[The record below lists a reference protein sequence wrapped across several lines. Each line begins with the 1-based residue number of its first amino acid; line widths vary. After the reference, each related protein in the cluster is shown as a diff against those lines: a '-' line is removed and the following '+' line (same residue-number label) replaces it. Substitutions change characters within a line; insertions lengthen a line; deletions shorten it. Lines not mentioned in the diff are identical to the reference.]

1 MLRTINFM
9 GVRNVAFGVTVLL
22 TVLALF
28 SWFHKGLNYGLDFTG
43 GTLIELTYEKPADVT
58 LVRNELVKAGYHEAV
73 VQSFGATTDLLVRMP
88 GEDPQLGHQVAEAL
102 QKVGGDNPASV
113 KRVEFVGPQ
122 VGEELRDQG
131 GLGMLM
137 ALVGIMI
144 YLAFRFQW
152 KFGVGAIV
160 SLIHDVVVT
169 VGILAYFQITFDLT
183 VLAAV
188 LAIIGYSLND
198 TIVVFDRVRENFR
211 VLRKATLIENINIS
225 TTQTLLRTMATS
237 ISTLL
242 AIAALMIFGGDN
254 LWGFSLALFIGVL
267 AGTYSSIYIANVVLI
282 WLNLNSEDLIP
293 PAVPT
298 RRSTTVLDGR
308 LLIRS
313 YKKGASIELAPFF
326 LLQGWV

>member
-1 MLRTINFM
+1 MIRTINFM
-9 GVRNVAFGVTVLL
+9 GVRNVAFAITMLL

-28 SWFHKGLNYGLDFTG
+28 SWFHKGLNFGLDFTG
-43 GTLIELTYEKPADVT
+43 GTLIELTYEHPAD
-58 LVRNELVKAGYHEAV
+58 LGKVREELVASGYHEAI

-88 GEDPQLGHQVAEAL
+88 GEDPQLGAQVADAL
-102 QKVGGDNPASV
+102 RKTGADNPVTV

-131 GLGMLM
+131 GIGMLL
-137 ALVGIMI
+137 ALGGVLI

-152 KFGVGAIV
+152 KFAVGAIV

-169 VGILAYFQITFDLT
+169 MGILSFFQVTFDLT

-211 VLRKATLIENINIS
+211 LLRKASLIENINIS
-225 TTQTLLRTMATS
+225 TTQTLLRTLATS

-242 AIAALMIFGGDN
+242 AIGALWIFGGDS
-254 LWGFSLALFIGVL
+254 LHGFSVALFIGVL

-282 WLNLNSEDLIP
+282 WLNLRTEDLLP
-293 PAVPT
+293 PVAVEKVDDRP
-298 RRSTTVLDGR
+298 
-308 LLIRS
+308 
-313 YKKGASIELAPFF
+313 
-326 LLQGWV
+326 

>member
-28 SWFHKGLNYGLDFTG
+28 SMFHKGMNYGLDFTG
-43 GTLIELTYEKPADVT
+43 GTLIELTYEKPADLT
-58 LVRNELVKAGYHEAV
+58 KVRNELVSAGFHDAV

-88 GEDPQLGHQVAEAL
+88 GDDPLLGNKVAAAL
-102 QKVGGDNPASV
+102 GQADTSNPAV
-113 KRVEFVGPQ
+113 IKRVEFVGPQ

-137 ALVGIMI
+137 ALGGIML

-152 KFGVGAIV
+152 KFAVGAIV
-160 SLIHDVVVT
+160 SLVHDVIVT
-169 VGILAYFQITFDLT
+169 MGILSWFQITFDLT

-211 VLRKATLIENINIS
+211 VLRKASLIDNINIS

-242 AIAALMIFGGDN
+242 AIAALLIFGGDN
-254 LWGFSLALFIGVL
+254 LWGFSIALFVGVL

-282 WLNLNSEDLIP
+282 WLNLSAEDLIP
-293 PAVPT
+293 PA
-298 RRSTTVLDGR
+298 
-308 LLIRS
+308 
-313 YKKGASIELAPFF
+313 ASEKEVDDRP
-326 LLQGWV
+326 

>member
-9 GVRNVAFGVTVLL
+9 GVRNIAFGVTVLL

-58 LVRNELVKAGYHEAV
+58 QVRSELVKAGYHEAI

-137 ALVGIMI
+137 ALGGIMI

-169 VGILAYFQITFDLT
+169 VGILAYLQITFDLT

-211 VLRKATLIENINIS
+211 VLRRATLIENINIS

-293 PAVPT
+293 PAATGKEVDDRP
-298 RRSTTVLDGR
+298 
-308 LLIRS
+308 
-313 YKKGASIELAPFF
+313 
-326 LLQGWV
+326 

>member
-9 GVRNVAFGVTVLL
+9 GVRNIAFGATLLL

-160 SLIHDVVVT
+160 SLIHDVIVT

-293 PAVPT
+293 PAATGKEVDDRP
-298 RRSTTVLDGR
+298 
-308 LLIRS
+308 
-313 YKKGASIELAPFF
+313 
-326 LLQGWV
+326 

>member
-9 GVRNVAFGVTVLL
+9 GVRNIAFGVTVLL

-58 LVRNELVKAGYHEAV
+58 LVRDELVKAGYHEAV

-152 KFGVGAIV
+152 KFGIGAIV
-160 SLIHDVVVT
+160 SLIHDVIVT

-293 PAVPT
+293 PAATDKEVDDRP
-298 RRSTTVLDGR
+298 
-308 LLIRS
+308 
-313 YKKGASIELAPFF
+313 
-326 LLQGWV
+326 

>member
-9 GVRNVAFGVTVLL
+9 GVRNVAFAITMLL

-28 SWFHKGLNYGLDFTG
+28 SWFHKGLNFGLDFTG
-43 GTLIELTYEKPADVT
+43 GTLIELTYERPAY
-58 LVRNELVKAGYHEAV
+58 LGKVRQELVSAGYHEAV

-88 GEDPQLGHQVAEAL
+88 GEDPQLGTQVAEAL
-102 QKVGGDNPASV
+102 RKAGADNPAVV

-137 ALVGIMI
+137 ALGGVLI

-152 KFGVGAIV
+152 KFAVGAIV

-169 VGILAYFQITFDLT
+169 MGILSFFQITFDLT

-211 VLRKATLIENINIS
+211 LLRKASLIENINIS
-225 TTQTLLRTMATS
+225 TTQTLLRTIATS
-237 ISTLL
+237 VSTLL
-242 AIAALMIFGGDN
+242 AIVALWVFGGDS
-254 LWGFSLALFIGVL
+254 LEGFSIALFIGVL

-282 WLNLNSEDLIP
+282 WLNLTTEDLIP
-293 PAVPT
+293 PVVVEKADDLP
-298 RRSTTVLDGR
+298 
-308 LLIRS
+308 
-313 YKKGASIELAPFF
+313 
-326 LLQGWV
+326 

>member
-9 GVRNVAFGVTVLL
+9 GVRNIAFGATVLL

-73 VQSFGATTDLLVRMP
+73 VQNFGATTDLLVRMP

-160 SLIHDVVVT
+160 SLIHDVIVT

-293 PAVPT
+293 PA
-298 RRSTTVLDGR
+298 STGKEVDDR
-308 LLIRS
+308 
-313 YKKGASIELAPFF
+313 P
-326 LLQGWV
+326 

>member
-9 GVRNVAFGVTVLL
+9 GVRNIAFAVTMLL
-22 TVLALF
+22 TVVALF
-28 SWFHKGLNYGLDFTG
+28 SWFHKGLNFGLDFTG
-43 GTLIELTYEKPADVT
+43 GTLIELTYERPAD
-58 LVRNELVKAGYHEAV
+58 LGKVREELVNSGFHEAV

-88 GEDPQLGHQVAEAL
+88 GDDPQLGNKVADAL
-102 QKVGGDNPASV
+102 KKIGGDNPATV

-137 ALVGIMI
+137 ALGGILI

-152 KFGVGAIV
+152 KFAVGAIL
-160 SLIHDVVVT
+160 SLVHDVVVT
-169 VGILAYFQITFDLT
+169 MGILSFFQITFDLT

-225 TTQTLLRTMATS
+225 TTQTLLRTVATS
-237 ISTLL
+237 VSTLL
-242 AIAALMIFGGDN
+242 AIAALLIFGGDN
-254 LWGFSLALFIGVL
+254 LWGFSVALLVGVL

-282 WLNLNSEDLIP
+282 WLNLTTEDLIP
-293 PAVPT
+293 PAKTEVVDDRP
-298 RRSTTVLDGR
+298 
-308 LLIRS
+308 
-313 YKKGASIELAPFF
+313 
-326 LLQGWV
+326 

>member
-28 SWFHKGLNYGLDFTG
+28 SMFHKGMNYGLDFTG
-43 GTLIELTYEKPADVT
+43 GTLIELTYEKPADLT
-58 LVRNELVKAGYHEAV
+58 KVRNELVSAGFHDAV

-88 GEDPQLGHQVAEAL
+88 GDDPLLGNKVAAAL
-102 QKVGGDNPASV
+102 GQADTSNPAV
-113 KRVEFVGPQ
+113 IKRVEFVGPQ

-137 ALVGIMI
+137 ALGGIML

-152 KFGVGAIV
+152 KFAVGAIV
-160 SLIHDVVVT
+160 SLVHDVIVT
-169 VGILAYFQITFDLT
+169 MGILSWFQITFDLT

-211 VLRKATLIENINIS
+211 VLRKASLIDNINIS

-242 AIAALMIFGGDN
+242 AIAALLIFGGDN
-254 LWGFSLALFIGVL
+254 LWGFSIALFVGVL

-282 WLNLNSEDLIP
+282 WLNLSAEDLIP
-293 PAVPT
+293 PV
-298 RRSTTVLDGR
+298 
-308 LLIRS
+308 
-313 YKKGASIELAPFF
+313 ASEKEIDDRP
-326 LLQGWV
+326 

>member
-1 MLRTINFM
+1 MLHTINFM
-9 GVRNVAFGVTVLL
+9 GVRNIAFGATVLL

-102 QKVGGDNPASV
+102 QKVGGENPASV

-160 SLIHDVVVT
+160 SLIHDVIVT

-282 WLNLNSEDLIP
+282 WLNLSTEDLIP
-293 PAVPT
+293 PAATDKEVDDRP
-298 RRSTTVLDGR
+298 
-308 LLIRS
+308 
-313 YKKGASIELAPFF
+313 
-326 LLQGWV
+326 

>member
-28 SWFHKGLNYGLDFTG
+28 SMFHKGMNYGLDFTG

-137 ALVGIMI
+137 ALAGIMI

-160 SLIHDVVVT
+160 SLIHDVIVT

-293 PAVPT
+293 PAATGKEVDDRP
-298 RRSTTVLDGR
+298 
-308 LLIRS
+308 
-313 YKKGASIELAPFF
+313 
-326 LLQGWV
+326 

>member
-9 GVRNVAFGVTVLL
+9 GVRNIAFGATVLL

-58 LVRNELVKAGYHEAV
+58 LVRGELVKAGYHEAV

-160 SLIHDVVVT
+160 SLIHDVIVT

-293 PAVPT
+293 PA
-298 RRSTTVLDGR
+298 STGKEVDDR
-308 LLIRS
+308 
-313 YKKGASIELAPFF
+313 P
-326 LLQGWV
+326 

>member
-9 GVRNVAFGVTVLL
+9 GVRNIAFGVTVLL

-58 LVRNELVKAGYHEAV
+58 LVRTELVKAGYHEAI

-160 SLIHDVVVT
+160 SLIHDVIVT
-169 VGILAYFQITFDLT
+169 VGILAFFQITFDLT

-211 VLRKATLIENINIS
+211 VLRKASLIENINIS

-293 PAVPT
+293 PAATGKEVDDRP
-298 RRSTTVLDGR
+298 
-308 LLIRS
+308 
-313 YKKGASIELAPFF
+313 
-326 LLQGWV
+326 

>member
-28 SWFHKGLNYGLDFTG
+28 SMFHKGMNYGLDFTG
-43 GTLIELTYEKPADVT
+43 GTLIELTYEKPADLT
-58 LVRNELVKAGYHEAV
+58 KVRNELVSAGFHDAV

-88 GEDPQLGHQVAEAL
+88 GDDPLLGNKVAAAL
-102 QKVGGDNPASV
+102 GQADTANPAV
-113 KRVEFVGPQ
+113 IKRVEFVGPQ

-137 ALVGIMI
+137 ALGGIML

-152 KFGVGAIV
+152 KFAVGAIV
-160 SLIHDVVVT
+160 SLVHDVIVT
-169 VGILAYFQITFDLT
+169 MGILSWFQITFDLT

-293 PAVPT
+293 PAVTDKEVDDRP
-298 RRSTTVLDGR
+298 
-308 LLIRS
+308 
-313 YKKGASIELAPFF
+313 
-326 LLQGWV
+326 

>member
-9 GVRNVAFGVTVLL
+9 GVRNVAFGFTMLL

-43 GTLIELTYEKPADVT
+43 GTLIELTYEKPADVS
-58 LVRNELVKAGYHEAV
+58 LVRNELVKAGYHEAI

-160 SLIHDVVVT
+160 SLIHDVIVT

-293 PAVPT
+293 PAATGKEVDDRP
-298 RRSTTVLDGR
+298 
-308 LLIRS
+308 
-313 YKKGASIELAPFF
+313 
-326 LLQGWV
+326 

>member
-9 GVRNVAFGVTVLL
+9 GVRNVAFAITMLL

-28 SWFHKGLNYGLDFTG
+28 SWSYKGLNFGLDFTG
-43 GTLIELTYEKPADVT
+43 GTLIELTYERPAD
-58 LVRNELVKAGYHEAV
+58 LGKVRQELTAAGYTEAV

-88 GEDPQLGHQVAEAL
+88 GEDPQLGSQVAEAL
-102 QKVGGDNPASV
+102 RKSGADNPATI

-131 GLGMLM
+131 GIGMLL
-137 ALVGIMI
+137 ALGGVLI

-152 KFGVGAIV
+152 KFAVGAIV

-169 VGILAYFQITFDLT
+169 MGILSFFQITFDLT

-211 VLRKATLIENINIS
+211 LLRKASLIENINIS
-225 TTQTLLRTMATS
+225 TTQTLLRTIATS
-237 ISTLL
+237 VSTLL
-242 AIAALMIFGGDN
+242 AIIALWVFGGDS
-254 LWGFSLALFIGVL
+254 LEGFSIALFIGVL

-282 WLNLNSEDLIP
+282 WLNLTTEDLIP
-293 PAVPT
+293 PVTAEKADDLP
-298 RRSTTVLDGR
+298 
-308 LLIRS
+308 
-313 YKKGASIELAPFF
+313 
-326 LLQGWV
+326 

>member
-9 GVRNVAFGVTVLL
+9 GVRNIAFGVTVLL

-28 SWFHKGLNYGLDFTG
+28 SMFHKGMNYGLDFTG
-43 GTLIELTYEKPADVT
+43 GTLIELTYEKPADLT
-58 LVRNELVKAGYHEAV
+58 KVRNELVTAGFHDAV

-88 GEDPQLGHQVAEAL
+88 GDDPLLGNKVAAAL
-102 QKVGGDNPASV
+102 GQADTDNPAV
-113 KRVEFVGPQ
+113 IKRVEFVGPQ

-137 ALVGIMI
+137 ALGGIML

-152 KFGVGAIV
+152 KFAVGAIV
-160 SLIHDVVVT
+160 SLVHDVIVT
-169 VGILAYFQITFDLT
+169 MGVLSWFQITFDLT

-211 VLRKATLIENINIS
+211 VLRKASLIENINIS

-242 AIAALMIFGGDN
+242 AIAALLIFGGDN
-254 LWGFSLALFIGVL
+254 LWGFSIALFVGVL

-282 WLNLNSEDLIP
+282 WLNLNAEDLIP
-293 PAVPT
+293 PV
-298 RRSTTVLDGR
+298 
-308 LLIRS
+308 
-313 YKKGASIELAPFF
+313 ASEKEIDDRP
-326 LLQGWV
+326 

>member
-1 MLRTINFM
+1 MKTINFM
-9 GVRNVAFGVTVLL
+9 GVRNVAFAITVLL

-28 SWFHKGLNYGLDFTG
+28 SWATKGLNYGLDFTG
-43 GTLIELTYEKPADVT
+43 GTLIELTYERPAD
-58 LVRNELVKAGYHEAV
+58 LGKVREELATAGYHDAV

-88 GEDPQLGHQVAEAL
+88 GEDPQLGTQVADAL
-102 QKVGGDNPASV
+102 RKSGADNPATV

-137 ALVGIMI
+137 ALGGVLI

-152 KFGVGAIV
+152 KFAVGAII

-169 VGILAYFQITFDLT
+169 MGILSFFQITFDLT

-211 VLRKATLIENINIS
+211 LLRKASLIENINIS
-225 TTQTLLRTMATS
+225 TTQTLLRTIATS
-237 ISTLL
+237 VSTLL
-242 AIAALMIFGGDN
+242 AIVALWVFGGDS
-254 LWGFSLALFIGVL
+254 LHGFSVALFIGVL

-282 WLNLNSEDLIP
+282 WLNLSSEDLIP
-293 PAVPT
+293 PVVAEKVDDRP
-298 RRSTTVLDGR
+298 
-308 LLIRS
+308 
-313 YKKGASIELAPFF
+313 
-326 LLQGWV
+326 